1 MWCFLENNLW
11 STLSRHNTT
20 TEVASFNRS
29 ICFQHHCAWAR
40 NIVNDYLLTA
50 VISVNYDTLHL
61 EMLVSLNYVAIL
73 ALQEAWVFQTCSIEI
88 CFPCSPSSCPLLTKW
103 SFQISLFCEGLR
115 DLHIRMETFG
125 VFEHC
130 KGLCSSTFDPFFVQ
144 LLGICYFDTLIVSRT
159 KQT

>member
-20 TEVASFNRS
+20 TEVASFNKS

-50 VISVNYDTLHL
+50 VISVNYDTLHF

-73 ALQEAWVFQTCSIEI
+73 GLQEAWVFQTCSIEI
-88 CFPCSPSSCPLLTKW
+88 CFPCSPSSCSLLTKW
-103 SFQISLFCEGLR
+103 SFQISLFSRRTTRLAHTDGNFWGIWALQGVAFF
-115 DLHIRMETFG
+115 HIWPL
-125 VFEHC
+125 
-130 KGLCSSTFDPFFVQ
+130 LCSVAGDM
-144 LLGICYFDTLIVSRT
+144 LIWYAYS
-159 KQT
+159 Q